1 MDVKEKRPLTEA
13 IRLYNKF
20 NTLYTWNRAEHIRI
34 ARQIAC
40 HSAQVYIDLI
50 RTTNMTTQELTFWAE
65 VYNELE
71 TIKKSI

>member
-1 MDVKEKRPLTEA
+1 MSNERSPLNEA
-13 IRLYNKF
+13 IHLYNKF
-20 NTLYTWNRAEHIRI
+20 NTMYTSNTPAQIRM

-40 HSAQVYIDLI
+40 HSAQVHIDII
-50 RTTNMTTQELTFWAE
+50 RNPKMSTDDLTFWSL

>member
-1 MDVKEKRPLTEA
+1 MNTIEKRPLTEA

-20 NTLYTWNRAEHIRI
+20 NTMYTWNRAEHIRI

-40 HSAQVYIDLI
+40 HSAQVHIDII
-50 RTTNMTTQELTFWAE
+50 RNPSMSTQELTFLAE

>member
-1 MDVKEKRPLTEA
+1 MEA

-20 NTLYTWNRAEHIRI
+20 NTMYMLDRSDYQKM
-34 ARQIAC
+34 ARRIAC
-40 HSAQVYIDLI
+40 HSAQVYVDLV
-50 RTTNMTTQELTFWAE
+50 RNPSMSSQELTFWAN

>member
-1 MDVKEKRPLTEA
+1 MQTIEKRPLTEA

-20 NTLYTWNRAEHIRI
+20 NTMYTWNRAEHNRI

-50 RTTNMTTQELTFWAE
+50 RKPEMSTQELTFWAE

>member
-1 MDVKEKRPLTEA
+1 MDTTEKRPLNEA

-20 NTLYTWNRAEHIRI
+20 NTMYTLQRSDHIRI
-34 ARQIAC
+34 SRLNAC
-40 HSAQVYIDLI
+40 NSAQVYIDLI
-50 RTTNMTTQELTFWAE
+50 RTPDMSSKDLTFWAL

>member
-1 MDVKEKRPLTEA
+1 MIEKSPLSEA
-13 IRLYNKF
+13 IHLYNKF
-20 NTLYTWNRAEHIRI
+20 NTMYTWNQSDKIRM

-40 HSAQVYIDLI
+40 HSAQVHIDI
-50 RTTNMTTQELTFWAE
+50 MRNSKMSTDELTFWAE

>member
-1 MDVKEKRPLTEA
+1 MDTTEKRPLVEA
-13 IRLYNKF
+13 IRLYDKF
-20 NTLYTWNRAEHIRI
+20 NTMYTWNRAEHIRI

-50 RTTNMTTQELTFWAE
+50 RDPKMSTDELTFWAE

>member
-1 MDVKEKRPLTEA
+1 MYLLNTPA
-13 IRLYNKF
+13 QIRM
-20 NTLYTWNRAEHIRI
+20 

-40 HSAQVYIDLI
+40 HSAQVHIDI
-50 RTTNMTTQELTFWAE
+50 MRNPKMSTDELTFWAE

>member
-1 MDVKEKRPLTEA
+1 MSNQRSPLNEA
-13 IRLYNKF
+13 IHLYNKF
-20 NTLYTWNRAEHIRI
+20 NTMYTLNTPAQIRM

-40 HSAQVYIDLI
+40 HSAQVHIDLI
-50 RTTNMTTQELTFWAE
+50 RNSQMSTEELTFYAL

>member
-1 MDVKEKRPLTEA
+1 MHTTEKRPLTEA

-20 NTLYTWNRAEHIRI
+20 NTMYTWNRAEHIRI

-40 HSAQVYIDLI
+40 HSAQVYIDLL
-50 RTTNMTTQELTFWAE
+50 REPNMSSQELKFWSD

-71 TIKKSI
+71 IIKKSI